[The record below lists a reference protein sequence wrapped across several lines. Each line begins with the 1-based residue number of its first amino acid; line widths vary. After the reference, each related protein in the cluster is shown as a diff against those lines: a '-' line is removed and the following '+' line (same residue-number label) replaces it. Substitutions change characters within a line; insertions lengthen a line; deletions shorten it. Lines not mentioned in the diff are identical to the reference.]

1 MQLPSKHLDKAVEA
15 ISSLPGIGRRTALR
29 LALFLLKQPQD
40 FALDFGDAIHNL
52 VKNAKRCVVCN
63 NISDHDTCS
72 ICASVKRDKK
82 TICVVEDIRDV
93 MAIEGTP
100 KYCCVPSMAITT
112 IFWIIPC
119 SWRIDFANGWNRTC

>member
-63 NISDHDTCS
+63 NISDHDT
-72 ICASVKRDKK
+72 
-82 TICVVEDIRDV
+82 
-93 MAIEGTP
+93 
-100 KYCCVPSMAITT
+100 
-112 IFWIIPC
+112 
-119 SWRIDFANGWNRTC
+119 